1 MMAKRNMTK
10 TTTGAT
16 LNDEGERAHGVGRG
30 TSLAHDE
37 LFLTTREAASH
48 LRASKSYLD
57 KLRVYGGGPKFVR
70 FTKRKILYRKSDLDF
85 WAAQHRF
92 GSTSEYASDR
102 ISPRADSELTANI
115 KQQRATK
122 TLGYNS
128 G

>member
-1 MMAKRNMTK
+1 MEK
-10 TTTGAT
+10 TAT
-16 LNDEGERAHGVGRG
+16 EPLIEADDHSYPVRFKSSGENDE
-30 TSLAHDE
+30 T
-37 LFLTTREAASH
+37 FLTPKEAAAY
-48 LRASKSYLD
+48 LRVSKSYLD
-57 KLRVYGGGPKFVR
+57 KLRVYGGGPKFLR
-70 FTKRKILYRKSDLDF
+70 FGKRKILYRKSDLDF

-102 ISPRADSELTANI
+102 ISPQADPELPANT